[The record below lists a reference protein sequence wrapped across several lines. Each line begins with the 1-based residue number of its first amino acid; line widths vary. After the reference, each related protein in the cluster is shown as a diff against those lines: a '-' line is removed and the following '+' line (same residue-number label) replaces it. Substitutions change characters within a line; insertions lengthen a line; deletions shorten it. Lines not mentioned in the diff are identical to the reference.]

1 LGSRSLAN
9 LAQDF
14 QPLLDRRIVDVQVGD
29 PGPGDIRIR
38 HKNAGLNFI
47 DVYQRSGLY
56 ALPMPLMMGM
66 EASGVVEAV
75 GEGVTH
81 VKPGD
86 RVAYCGGP
94 PGAYCTARNM
104 PAHIL
109 VKLPKAISFETG
121 AAMMLKGMTVQYL
134 LRRTYKVQKGQT
146 ILFHAAAGGV
156 GLIAMQ
162 WAKALGVKTIG
173 TVGSKDKAELAR
185 KFGCDHTILYRE
197 ENIAERVRAITQ
209 GAMVPVVY
217 DSVGKDTFQAT
228 IDSLQP
234 FGLFVS
240 FGNASGPVPPV
251 ALTAL
256 KGSLYITRPSLMA
269 HIASRENI
277 EAISSDLFKMVA
289 SGKVTIP
296 IDQRED
302 ALRVPNAALRFKPD
316 PALVVKAEK
325 PATSGPSG
333 ANAGEVRRAGGEG
346 RDTNRRARAQPR
358 LMPPHL
364 AASLVNDQPRDA
376 VRRVLRAL
384 RGENHSNTC
393 ARHVG

>member
-1 LGSRSLAN
+1 
-9 LAQDF
+9 
-14 QPLLDRRIVDVQVGD
+14 
-29 PGPGDIRIR
+29 
-38 HKNAGLNFI
+38 
-47 DVYQRSGLY
+47 
-56 ALPMPLMMGM
+56 
-66 EASGVVEAV
+66 
-75 GEGVTH
+75 
-81 VKPGD
+81 
-86 RVAYCGGP
+86 
-94 PGAYCTARNM
+94 
-104 PAHIL
+104 
-109 VKLPKAISFETG
+109 
-121 AAMMLKGMTVQYL
+121 MTVQYL

-296 IDQRED
+296 IDQRYKLSE
-302 ALRVPNAALRFKPD
+302 A
-316 PALVVKAEK
+316 VKAHNDLE
-325 PATSGPSG
+325 S
-333 ANAGEVRRAGGEG
+333 RRTTGC
-346 RDTNRRARAQPR
+346 T
-358 LMPPHL
+358 
-364 AASLVNDQPRDA
+364 
-376 VRRVLRAL
+376 VLL
-384 RGENHSNTC
+384 P
-393 ARHVG
+393 

>member
-1 LGSRSLAN
+1 MPQAI
-9 LAQDF
+9 
-14 QPLLDRRIVDVQVGD
+14 RIEAAGPAENMKLVDVTLGPPGKGEAQVEHHAIG
-29 PGPGDIRIR
+29 I
-38 HKNAGLNFI
+38 NYI
-47 DVYQRSGLY
+47 DVYFRSGLY
-56 ALPMPLMMGM
+56 PQAMP
-66 EASGVVEAV
+66 AGVGQEGAGIVTAV

-94 PGAYCTARNM
+94 PGSYCTARNM
-104 PAHIL
+104 PAHLL

-162 WAKALGVKTIG
+162 WARALGVKTIG
-173 TVGSKDKAELAR
+173 TVGSKDKAALAR

-197 ENIAERVRAITQ
+197 ENIAERVRAITK

-296 IDQRED
+296 IDQRYKLSE
-302 ALRVPNAALRFKPD
+302 A
-316 PALVVKAEK
+316 VKAHNDLE
-325 PATSGPSG
+325 S
-333 ANAGEVRRAGGEG
+333 RRTTGC
-346 RDTNRRARAQPR
+346 T
-358 LMPPHL
+358 
-364 AASLVNDQPRDA
+364 
-376 VRRVLRAL
+376 VLL
-384 RGENHSNTC
+384 P
-393 ARHVG
+393 